1 MSFPYSPLGQ
11 NEIRLLKPRSVS
23 SLSYE
28 LVHCS
33 VQKLPRYKALSYT
46 WGPPIES
53 HSISVN
59 EQRFPVRS
67 PLHEA
72 LSQIQASK
80 LADHYLWVDA
90 ICINQGEEKAALK
103 ERSLQI
109 KLMTQI
115 YQGAAGVLVW
125 LGKPDNDANNRL
137 ACRLMQDFE
146 KRFCKAIE
154 RDFPA
159 WPLPHFGYHLLFGQ
173 RAPGQNDADFAQS
186 ISAADKTIFDAPGS
200 KTHNA
205 WLGIV
210 SLWQSPW
217 WTRTWV
223 YQEST
228 IPERYTATYNY
239 GPVGIRPVK
248 SKVLFMFGDQ
258 TTTWERLIPT
268 AIIAEIISETTSD
281 SLVGATTAFK
291 KLLNVRRKRVKR
303 TMSSESFLAILQSFR
318 GSDCYDPRDKVHAP
332 LCVAGDAVR
341 ERFHPD
347 LEKTTLEVYLDVVRL
362 ELGRPDCCL
371 EFLGYA
377 GFAPDKAI
385 VTFQQDQCAIPSWVP
400 NWSSKV
406 DATPIPKVL
415 HLPTYAE
422 DTRNPV
428 RRFKMDV
435 SSSRVPKRELTS
447 TVAAYEPLAGV
458 ALKFS
463 VHGSTISMKG
473 IFLDVLQDFMPTM
486 DPDAVID
493 SGRWATATGEKIRE
507 WKRESN
513 GEYWTGKSFDDV
525 LKRTCVLDLV
535 YDDDNR
541 PCARGGSR
549 DDEKLRASPDELSV
563 EQLRQQMNMKSACLN
578 GMRSRK
584 FGFSQKKHVAAVP
597 ATAQVG
603 DCVWALAGGRLLYV
617 LRPAEEGR
625 YHFIGEC
632 YVHGLMDGWINER
645 LLADELQLSEVLLI

>member
-1 MSFPYSPLGQ
+1 MSFSYSPLGE
-11 NEIRLLKPRSVS
+11 NEIRLLKPRSAS
-23 SLSYE
+23 SLCYE
-28 LVHCS
+28 LVSCS
-33 VQKLPRYKALSYT
+33 IQKLPRYKALSYT

-59 EQRFPVRS
+59 GQRFPIRP

-72 LSQIQASK
+72 LSQIQASR
-80 LADHYLWVDA
+80 LVDHYLWVDA
-90 ICINQGEEKAALK
+90 ICINQGEDKSALK

-109 KLMTQI
+109 KIMTQI
-115 YQGAAGVLVW
+115 YSGAAGVLVW
-125 LGKPDNDANNRL
+125 LGKPDSDANNRL

-154 RDFPA
+154 RDSFWIP
-159 WPLPHFGYHLLFGQ
+159 PF
-173 RAPGQNDADFAQS
+173 
-186 ISAADKTIFDAPGS
+186 TIFSAPGS

-447 TVAAYEPLAGV
+447 TVAAYKPLAGV

-473 IFLDVLQDFMPTM
+473 IFLDVLQDFIPTM

-493 SGRWATATGEKIRE
+493 SGRWATATGEKIRK
-507 WKRESN
+507 WKKESN
-513 GEYWTGKSFDDV
+513 GEYWTGESFDDV

-541 PCARGGSR
+541 ACARGGSR
-549 DDEKLRASPDELSV
+549 DDEKLRASPDELSIK
-563 EQLRQQMNMKSACLN
+563 QLRQQMNVKNACLS

-632 YVHGLMDGWINER
+632 YVHGLMDGWISDR
-645 LLADELQLSEVLLI
+645 LLADELQLSEVLLV